1 MSSTNVIVGAKGNP
15 KAAMALSSLIHALF
29 ELDSYALARLVKK
42 KDTQPLMVVL
52 APFIDAEFECLVD
65 VEVGLNGFYL
75 QDFKSSHQNRYP
87 LPKMSDHTGSRL

>member
-1 MSSTNVIVGAKGNP
+1 MVESRLTTVTQYKRYFSMSSTNVIVGAKTNH

-52 APFIDAEFECLVD
+52 APFIDAEFECLID
-65 VEVGLNGFYL
+65 VEVGLNDFYL
-75 QDFKSSHQNRYP
+75 
-87 LPKMSDHTGSRL
+87 